1 MPLVGRPMELIM
13 PPSTSDTR
21 GGGLPARNSRDTVFA
36 TSAPSRFK
44 SITCARSVEKHP
56 DAGMIGFLSVTLP
69 IFTLMS
75 TIRPPPADRTPAH
88 RYRPAQLLLAVDLE
102 GAHADVTRAEPAG
115 HHLLHGDLAGD
126 AVRLAEAL
134 HQLEQPVGAAG
145 EKCIG

>member
-56 DAGMIGFLSVTLP
+56 DAGMIGFLSVTFP
-69 IFTLMS
+69 IFTRMS
-75 TIRPPPADRTPAH
+75 TSDCLLEIE
-88 RYRPAQLLLAVDLE
+88 YRPFNAHPAKLFLAVDFE
-102 GAHADVTRAEPAG
+102 GAHADVAGAEPAG
-115 HHLLHGDLAGD
+115 HDLFHRHLPGN
-126 AVRLAEAL
+126 AVRLADAL
-134 HQLEQPVGAAG
+134 HQLKQPV
-145 EKCIG
+145 